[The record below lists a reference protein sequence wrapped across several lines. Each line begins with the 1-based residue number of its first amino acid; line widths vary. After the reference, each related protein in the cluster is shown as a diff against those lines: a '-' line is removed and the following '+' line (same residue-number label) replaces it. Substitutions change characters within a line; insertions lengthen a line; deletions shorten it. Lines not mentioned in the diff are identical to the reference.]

1 MFSDGILFWKLL
13 MHVPSATM
21 AYVGRWRGRAA
32 RW

>member
-13 MHVPSATM
+13 MHVPSAAM
-21 AYVGRWRGRAA
+21 AYVGRWRDRVA

>member
-13 MHVPSATM
+13 MHVPSAM